1 LDRIENPVERKMV
14 EDFLDLH
21 AKESDIT
28 KSTLGKY
35 VTTLYNLL
43 NNSSGVGLGDVITE
57 IKRNRAISDKAQV
70 SNLQSF
76 LVNPNKLFRNLDA
89 IGATSGSQVFD
100 AIVKNKENIGDLHEF
115 TGFSEVQI
123 KSVQAQTRIEKI
135 KQSFNKLVEKHSKD
149 LNNNLQGEVLMSIY
163 ADAVQYRQSWTAEQ
177 IANEFDLRIEAW
189 GESLTR
195 MQKKASSNSEYAKVN
210 KSVINN
216 LEKALERIADKTTV
230 DGKEVWSAKVNQEE
244 LFGMLSNGH
253 KEVYRFMRS
262 TFSELQDEHF
272 ATSRVYGGLDVETD
286 WVNYIPRNYT
296 SIPST
301 SEIAVDRSLA

>member
-1 LDRIENPVERKMV
+1 VDEMKSTREDSVRNIADEYMAEIKSNKESILEGISNPVEKRLV
-14 EDFLDLH
+14 EEFIDLDSSQ
-21 AKESDIT
+21 SDIT
-28 KSTLGKY
+28 KPTLGKY

-76 LVNPNKLFRNLDA
+76 LVNPNKLFKNLNA

-135 KQSFNKLVEKHSKD
+135 KQDFNKLVEKHSKD
-149 LNNNLQGEVLMSIY
+149 LNNNPQGEVLMSIY

-177 IANEFDLRIEAW
+177 IANEFNLRIEAW

-195 MQKKASSNSEYAKVN
+195 MQKKASGNSEYAKVN

-216 LEKALERIADKTTV
+216 LEKALERIADKTIV
-230 DGKEVWSAKVNQEE
+230 VGKEVWSAKLN
-244 LFGMLSNGH
+244 
-253 KEVYRFMRS
+253 
-262 TFSELQDEHF
+262 
-272 ATSRVYGGLDVETD
+272 
-286 WVNYIPRNYT
+286 
-296 SIPST
+296 
-301 SEIAVDRSLA
+301 